1 MRSGKLPLVPV
12 GNDWAMVLGG
22 RLGPAPEI

>member
-12 GNDWAMVLGG
+12 GNDWAMVLLGG
-22 RLGPAPEI
+22 SAVAPEI